1 MLKVYCYSRCTT
13 CKKALK
19 WLDDNGIAYELTDI
33 KTDHPDEDT
42 LRKYHA
48 TSGLSLKRFWNTN
61 GDCRSSDV
69 LSETLM
75 DMASF
80 CDFLD
85 TKLED
90 ANKYYMELEDVHYE
104 ETGIQSWF

>member
-1 MLKVYCYSRCTT
+1 
-13 CKKALK
+13 
-19 WLDDNGIAYELTDI
+19 
-33 KTDHPDEDT
+33 
-42 LRKYHA
+42 
-48 TSGLSLKRFWNTN
+48 
-61 GDCRSSDV
+61 
-69 LSETLM
+69 M